1 MVLVVE
7 GGTLID
13 GSGRDPLP
21 KARVVVEGERIAS
34 VGGARPP
41 GAEPLDATGLTVLPG
56 LIDLHTHLGI
66 LSIGDPEAMPPAVA
80 AARLFRN
87 AELCLHSGH
96 TTAREVGGADGG
108 LRQAIDA
115 GLLAGPRL
123 FPSGPALC
131 QSGGHGDLGP
141 AFLPHHHDPGVPGLA
156 QTSMVCDGPDEVRV
170 AARTAFRRGATQLK
184 VIISGGVVSLTDRL
198 EDSQFTVEELKA
210 AVAEAKARDS
220 YVTGHA
226 HNVASIRNGLDA
238 GLECFE
244 HGTFLDEPTAARMAA
259 AGAAL
264 VPTLTTIRLLA
275 TEWRAWGVPE
285 AVLPRLAGVEE
296 AMREAVKVAFAAGVT
311 VGSGTDILGPEQ
323 HRRGLEL
330 ALKAEV
336 VGPMEAIVS
345 ATATSARILRRDHEL
360 GTVEAGKL
368 ADLIALAGDPLD
380 DPTVFDDPDRVVL
393 VVKGGRVVKDT
404 RRQRMGSAGS
414 IWAEQ
419 HG

>member
-1 MVLVVE
+1 MALAVE

-13 GSGRDPLP
+13 GSGRDPL
-21 KARVVVEGERIAS
+21 ARTRVVVEGERIAS

-41 GAEPLDATGLTVLPG
+41 DAEPLDATGLTVLPG

-66 LSIGDPEAMPPAVA
+66 LSIGDPEAMPAAVTA
-80 AARLFRN
+80 AHLFRN
-87 AELCLHSGH
+87 AELCLNSGH

-156 QTSMVCDGPDEVRV
+156 QTSTVCDGPDEVRI

-210 AVAEAKARDS
+210 AVAEAKARGT

-244 HGTFLDEPTAARMAA
+244 HGTFLDEPTAARMAQ

-275 TEWRAWGVPE
+275 TQWRAWGVPE
-285 AVLPRLAGVEE
+285 AVLPRLAGAED
-296 AMREAVKVAFAAGVT
+296 AMREAVKVAYAAGVT

-323 HRRGLEL
+323 NRRGLEL

-345 ATATSARILRRDHEL
+345 ATASSARILRRGHEL

-380 DPTVFDDPDRVVL
+380 DPAIFDDPDRVVL

-404 RRQRMGSAGS
+404 RSQR
-414 IWAEQ
+414 
-419 HG
+419 

>member
-1 MVLVVE
+1 MV
-7 GGTLID
+7 GQ
-13 GSGRDPLP
+13 
-21 KARVVVEGERIAS
+21 ER
-34 VGGARPP
+34 R
-41 GAEPLDATGLTVLPG
+41 AEVPV
-56 LIDLHTHLGI
+56 
-66 LSIGDPEAMPPAVA
+66 
-80 AARLFRN
+80 AARL
-87 AELCLHSGH
+87 AERRPG
-96 TTAREVGGADGG
+96 REQPRAGN
-108 LRQAIDA
+108 QA
-115 GLLAGPRL
+115 
-123 FPSGPALC
+123 
-131 QSGGHGDLGP
+131 
-141 AFLPHHHDPGVPGLA
+141 GVDRLA
-156 QTSMVCDGPDEVRV
+156 QTSMVCDGPDEVRL

-210 AVAEAKARDS
+210 AVAEAKARDT

-264 VPTLTTIRLLA
+264 VPTLTTIHLLA

-285 AVLPRLAGVEE
+285 AVLPRLAGAEE
-296 AMREAVKVAFAAGVT
+296 AMREAVKVAVAAGVT

-323 HRRGLEL
+323 NRRGLEL

-336 VGPMEAIVS
+336 VGPMDAIVS

-368 ADLIALAGDPLD
+368 ADLIAVAGDPLD
-380 DPTVFDDPDRVVL
+380 DPAIFDDPDRVVL
-393 VVKGGRVVKDT
+393 VIKGGKVVKDT
-404 RRQRMGSAGS
+404 RSQR
-414 IWAEQ
+414 
-419 HG
+419 

>member
-1 MVLVVE
+1 MALVVE

-21 KARVVVEGERIAS
+21 KARVVVEGGRIAS

-80 AARLFRN
+80 AAHLFRN
-87 AELCLHSGH
+87 AELCLHAGH

-115 GLLAGPRL
+115 GLVAGPRL

-210 AVAEAKARDS
+210 AVAEAKARDT

-264 VPTLTTIRLLA
+264 VPTMTTIRLLA

-285 AVLPRLAGVEE
+285 AVLPRLAGAEE
-296 AMREAVKVAFAAGVT
+296 AMREAVKLADAAGVT

-323 HRRGLEL
+323 HRRGLEV
-330 ALKAEV
+330 ALKAEI

-345 ATATSARILRRDHEL
+345 ATATNARILRRDHEL
-360 GTVEAGKL
+360 GTVEPGKL
-368 ADLIALAGDPLD
+368 ADLIAVAGDPLT
-380 DPTVFDDPDRVVL
+380 DPTVFDDPDRVLLVL
-393 VVKGGRVVKDT
+393 QGGRVVKDT
-404 RRQRMGSAGS
+404 RSQAV
-414 IWAEQ
+414 
-419 HG
+419 